1 MTKHGIRFTATKRL
15 DVHASGDATNQRGR
29 ADDPTDAAEAAGG
42 CENPIRFKRKN
53 KMVFFPR
60 AMKKKKKK
68 KLQIDESET

>member
-1 MTKHGIRFTATKRL
+1 MYTPAATLQIRE
-15 DVHASGDATNQRGR
+15 DA
-29 ADDPTDAAEAAGG
+29 ADDSTDAAEAAGG

-68 KLQIDESET
+68 LQIDESET

>member
-1 MTKHGIRFTATKRL
+1 MYTPAVTPQIRE
-15 DVHASGDATNQRGR
+15 DAQTTQPMLPRR
-29 ADDPTDAAEAAGG
+29 PVDAKT
-42 CENPIRFKRKN
+42 RFGSSEKN